1 MKDRLL
7 LMLFGLI
14 GRLPLGVS
22 RVLGT
27 LMGYLVWIGQGR
39 AVRITRR
46 NIQLCFPE
54 LNPDEQKQLVRE
66 SLLETARTAAEAP
79 AIWRNS
85 WDWLRQRIL
94 AVEGEELLR
103 QRLAQGK
110 GLLVLAPHH
119 GNWEVVA
126 PYLASVAPLTA
137 MYQPLKSA
145 ALDQLVLSGRSKL
158 DITMAPTN
166 RRGVMMLFK
175 TLQQGKIVGILPDQV
190 PDKDAAGGVAP
201 FFGQPALTVGL
212 IHGLI
217 QKTGC
222 GLVAVVALRVP
233 GGFKVQVLDV
243 DERIHSEDQTQSLT
257 GLNAS
262 VEACVRLAPA
272 QYQWEYKRFRRL
284 PEPHVNPY
292 VTGSSKRRPGK

>member
-222 GLVAVVALRVP
+222 GLVSVVALRVP

>member
-7 LMLFGLI
+7 LMAFNLL
-14 GRLPLGVS
+14 GRLPLAVS

-27 LMGYLVWIGQGR
+27 LMGYLLWIGQGR
-39 AVRITRR
+39 SVRITRR
-46 NIQLCFPE
+46 NIALCFPE
-54 LNPDEQKQLVRE
+54 LNSAQQQLLVRE
-66 SLLETARTAAEAP
+66 SLIETAKTAAEAP

-85 WDWLRQRIL
+85 WDWLQGRVV
-94 AVEGEELLR
+94 AVEGEALMR
-103 QRLAQGK
+103 QRLAEGR
-110 GLLVLAPHH
+110 GVLVLAPHH

-175 TLQQGKIVGILPDQV
+175 ALQGGTIVGILPDQV

-201 FFGQPALTVGL
+201 FFGQPALTMGL
-212 IHGLI
+212 IHGLV

-222 GLVAVVALRVP
+222 GLVSVVALRVA
-233 GGFKVQVLDV
+233 GGFRIHVLDV
-243 DERIHSEDQTQSLT
+243 DERIYSQDQAESLA

-284 PEPHVNPY
+284 PEPYGNPY
-292 VTGSSKRRPGK
+292 VPYG